1 MGLKDLVELKKRENR
16 LILILVIWLLVGF
29 TAVQFRTTRNIGIVI
44 FLPLL
49 GILIILLLASV
60 IFKKDLK
67 QMTFKSILKYC
78 LLAIPLFLI
87 FTALVFFAV
96 LILIV
101 ISILSYIFITSLFTL
116 HSCYK
121 WGVDLD
127 EKIYKLPKLL
137 NFLLR
142 IITFVGGLILSII
155 IMLLIAN
162 IGFNWGII
170 PEEVLSELGHIP
182 WVMITFFIILFL
194 VCLLFLFIG
203 KFNAWFGVFLIYVSI
218 YASYLILKASLSLI
232 KSEESVLALPIQIS
246 LYFFDLFLLLVTM
259 GSLIGKKAEI
269 ISKKLKFI
277 KSEIIIIWLI
287 FSKSAYEFIFALPTP
302 DEGMPTSFSFIMISF
317 IIFIPLFLFIGFY
330 GIYNYF
336 KLKKQRK
343 EKKKAKKLKRKD
355 LEEIR
360 ITEEEKFE
368 EEKLE
373 NIPIQEIREELLTCP
388 SCLAINRK
396 GAKYCSK
403 CGFEIK

>member
-1 MGLKDLVELKKRENR
+1 MGFKDLVELKKRENR

-29 TAVQFRTTRNIGIVI
+29 TAVQFRTTRTLGIVI

-49 GILIILLLASV
+49 GVLIILLLISV

-67 QMTFKSILKYC
+67 ELTFKSILKYC

-87 FTALVFFAV
+87 FTALIFFAV

-127 EKIYKLPKLL
+127 EKLYKMPKLL

-142 IITFVGGLILSII
+142 IISFVGGLILSII

-162 IGFNWGII
+162 IGFNWNII
-170 PEEVLSELGHIP
+170 PEVVLTELGHIP

-194 VCLLFLFIG
+194 VCLIFLFIG
-203 KFNAWFGVFLIYVSI
+203 KFNAWLGIFLIYVSV
-218 YASYLILKASLSLI
+218 YGSYLILKASFSLI
-232 KSEESVLALPIQIS
+232 QSEESVLALPIQIS

-277 KSEIIIIWLI
+277 KSEVIIIWLI
-287 FSKSAYEFIFALPTP
+287 FSKSAYEFTFALPTP
-302 DEGMPTSFSFIMISF
+302 DEGMPVSYSFIMISF

-343 EKKKAKKLKRKD
+343 EKKKAEKLKRKD
-355 LEEIR
+355 FEDIR

-368 EEKLE
+368 GEKLE
-373 NIPIQEIREELLTCP
+373 NRTIQEIREESLTCP

>member
-1 MGLKDLVELKKRENR
+1 MGFKDLVELKKRENR
-16 LILILVIWLLVGF
+16 LLLILVIWLLVGF
-29 TAVQFRTTRNIGIVI
+29 TAVQFRTTRNISIVI

-49 GILIILLLASV
+49 GILIILLLALI

-67 QMTFKSILKYC
+67 QMTFKSVLKYC

-87 FTALVFFAV
+87 FTALIFFAV

-116 HSCYK
+116 YNCYK

-127 EKIYKLPKLL
+127 DKVYKLPKLL

-142 IITFVGGLILSII
+142 IITFVGGLILSIL

-162 IGFNWGII
+162 IGFNWGIL
-170 PEEVLSELGHIP
+170 PEAVLSELGHIP
-182 WVMITFFIILFL
+182 WVIITFFIILFL

-203 KFNAWFGVFLIYVSI
+203 KFNAWLGIFLIYVSV

-232 KSEESVLALPIQIS
+232 KSEESVLAFPIQIS
-246 LYFFDLFLLLVTM
+246 IYFFDLFLLLITT
-259 GSLIGKKAEI
+259 GSLIGKKAEL

-277 KSEIIIIWLI
+277 KTEVIIIWLI
-287 FSKSAYEFIFALPTP
+287 FSKTAYEFISTLPP
-302 DEGMPTSFSFIMISF
+302 SEDGMPVSYSFIMISF
-317 IIFIPLFLFIGFY
+317 IIFIPLFLFIAFY

-343 EKKKAKKLKRKD
+343 EKKKTEKLKRKD
-355 LEEIR
+355 IEDMR
-360 ITEEEKFE
+360 IIEEEKIE
-368 EEKLE
+368 DEKLE
-373 NIPIQEIREELLTCP
+373 NIPSQEVREERLTCP
-388 SCLAINRK
+388 SCLASNRK

>member
-1 MGLKDLVELKKRENR
+1 MGFKDLVELKKRENR
-16 LILILVIWLLVGF
+16 LLLILVIWLLVGF
-29 TAVQFRTTRNIGIVI
+29 TAVQFRTTRNISIVI

-49 GILIILLLASV
+49 GILIILLLALI

-67 QMTFKSILKYC
+67 QMTFKSVLKYC

-87 FTALVFFAV
+87 FTALIFFAV

-116 HSCYK
+116 YNCYK

-127 EKIYKLPKLL
+127 DKVYKLPKLL

-142 IITFVGGLILSII
+142 IITFVGGLILSIL

-162 IGFNWGII
+162 IGFNWGIL
-170 PEEVLSELGHIP
+170 PEAVLSELGHIP
-182 WVMITFFIILFL
+182 WVIITFFIILFL

-203 KFNAWFGVFLIYVSI
+203 KFNAWLGIFLIYVSV

-232 KSEESVLALPIQIS
+232 KSEESVLAFPIQIS
-246 LYFFDLFLLLVTM
+246 IYFFDLFLLLITT
-259 GSLIGKKAEI
+259 GSLIGKKAEL

-277 KSEIIIIWLI
+277 KTEVIIIWLI
-287 FSKSAYEFIFALPTP
+287 FSKTAYEFISTLPP
-302 DEGMPTSFSFIMISF
+302 SEDGMPVSYSFIMISF

-355 LEEIR
+355 IEDIK
-360 ITEEEKFE
+360 IIEEEKFE

-373 NIPIQEIREELLTCP
+373 NIPIQEIIEEPLTCP
-388 SCLAINRK
+388 SCFAINRK
-396 GAKYCSK
+396 SAKYCSK
-403 CGFEIK
+403 CGSEIK